1 MLSLWLIINDMNVKR
16 QIVEQVLYLKEKF
29 PILAVTGPRQ
39 SGKTTMLR
47 NLFPE
52 YKYISLENPDIR
64 LFAEQDPKSF
74 FETYAEKV
82 IFDEVQQVP
91 KLFSYMQS
99 IVDDSGQMGQFILS
113 GSQNFHL
120 MANITQSLAG
130 RVAIFKLLPFDFKE
144 LESAGLLSD
153 DYAVNMTKGFYPA
166 IYDRDI
172 SARVYYDNY
181 IQTYI
186 ERDISAILNIKDM
199 KSFRNFIGLCAARA
213 GQVLNISS
221 LANECDISQ
230 PTAKSWITV
239 LETSF
244 IVYLLQPYYKNYSKR
259 IVKSPKL
266 YFYDSGLLSH
276 ILRMTDPVK
285 VKINPKK
292 GHIFENMIV
301 SEYIKQSYHR
311 GLQNDFFYWRD
322 SAGHEIDLIRISDE
336 GLEIIEI
343 KATETIM
350 PDLFKGLSY
359 FEKIAEG
366 EDISRKTLLYAG
378 KENQKRSV
386 ANVLSWRNIT

>member
-1 MLSLWLIINDMNVKR
+1 MKVKR
-16 QIVEQVLYLKEKF
+16 QIVSQITYLKEKF

-39 SGKTTMLR
+39 SGKTTMLKS
-47 NLFPE
+47 LFPD
-52 YKYISLENPDIR
+52 YKYISLENPDNR
-64 LFAEQDPKSF
+64 SFAEKDPNGF
-74 FETYAEKV
+74 FEIYGEKV

-99 IVDDSGQMGQFILS
+99 IVDETGQMGQFILS

-144 LESAGLLSD
+144 LKEANLLSD
-153 DYAVNMTKGFYPA
+153 DYAVNMVKGFYPA

-172 SARVYYDNY
+172 TAKVYYDNY

-186 ERDISAILNIKDM
+186 ERDISAILNIKDI
-199 KSFRNFIGLCAARA
+199 KTFRNFIGLCAARA
-213 GQVLNISS
+213 GQVLNLSS

-244 IVYLLQPYYKNYSKR
+244 IVFLLQPYHKNFSKR

-276 ILRMTDPVK
+276 LLRMSDPI
-285 VKINPKK
+285 KIKSNPKK

-301 SEYIKQSYHR
+301 SEYLKQSYHR

-322 SAGHEIDLIRISDE
+322 AVGHEVDLLRISDD
-336 GLEIIEI
+336 GLEVIEI
-343 KATETIM
+343 KATETIL
-350 PDLFKGLSY
+350 PEVFNGLTY
-359 FEKIAEG
+359 FEKIAQE

-378 KENQKRSV
+378 RENQKRSV
-386 ANVLSWRNIT
+386 AQVLSWKDID